1 MKRFAETAEAVS
13 KTTSRLRK
21 VSALADYLRSL
32 PDADLRSAA
41 TFFTGRP
48 FPLCDARTL
57 NVGWAALMRAVQEI
71 SSASDIAV
79 HDAYLARGD
88 LGEVTERL
96 LNSSPQTELT
106 PAQVA
111 AIFDQLAATAGATA
125 KQAIVTDVLRKLDPI
140 EAKYVVKIVT
150 GDLRIGLKESTVEE
164 AIAKAFDQRAD
175 FVRRT
180 NMSLGDVGET
190 ALLARHNRLDEASL
204 RLFRPVKFML
214 ATAAESEDEIF
225 SNFPGP
231 FYVEDKYDGIRGQL
245 HVDSSGVALYSRTL
259 DDVSPHFPEIV
270 DEARTLVASFI
281 ADGEVVAFRDGQVL
295 PFALLQ
301 RRLGRKRPSA
311 AVMAEIPVALMIFDL
326 LHFNGRTLIDDP
338 LLQRKK
344 FLHEIRWSER
354 LRLAP
359 CLLLEHR
366 SPLEPLFAEAA
377 ARRNEG
383 LMLKDAA
390 SVYAPGKRGK
400 SWLKWK
406 KAMATL
412 DVVVTGVEYGH
423 GRRRDVLS
431 DYTFA
436 VQHQGKLLNIG
447 KAYSGLTDRE
457 ILEMTEFF
465 KQHTIRDFGRFRLV
479 EPIVVLEVT
488 FNGIQASERHESGF
502 ALRFPRIVRIRTDKQ
517 VEEID
522 TLDTVRKLVQ

>member
-1 MKRFAETAEAVS
+1 
-13 KTTSRLRK
+13 
-21 VSALADYLRSL
+21 
-32 PDADLRSAA
+32 
-41 TFFTGRP
+41 
-48 FPLCDARTL
+48 
-57 NVGWAALMRAVQEI
+57 
-71 SSASDIAV
+71 
-79 HDAYLARGD
+79 
-88 LGEVTERL
+88 
-96 LNSSPQTELT
+96 
-106 PAQVA
+106 
-111 AIFDQLAATAGATA
+111 
-125 KQAIVTDVLRKLDPI
+125 
-140 EAKYVVKIVT
+140 VT

-164 AIAKAFDQRAD
+164 AIAKAFDQKAD

-180 NMSLGDVGET
+180 NMALGDVGET
-190 ALLARHNRLDEASL
+190 ALLARQNRLGEASL
-204 RLFRPVKFML
+204 QLSRPVKFML

-225 SNFPGP
+225 ANFAGP

-245 HVDSSGVALYSRTL
+245 HVDVAGVALYSRTL

-270 DEARTLVASFI
+270 DAARTLDTSFI

-301 RRLGRKRPSA
+301 RRLGRKRPPASLIA
-311 AVMAEIPVALMIFDL
+311 DIPVALMIFDL

-344 FLHEIRWSER
+344 LLQEMRWSER

-359 CLLLEHR
+359 CLLLENR
-366 SPLEPLFAEAA
+366 LPLEPLFAEAA

-390 SVYAPGKRGK
+390 SIYAPGKRGK

-436 VQHQGKLLNIG
+436 VQHEGSLLNIG

-457 ILEMTEFF
+457 ILEMTEYF
-465 KQHTIRDFGRFRLV
+465 KQHTTQDFGRFRLV
-479 EPIVVLEVT
+479 EP
-488 FNGIQASERHESGF
+488 
-502 ALRFPRIVRIRTDKQ
+502 
-517 VEEID
+517 
-522 TLDTVRKLVQ
+522 TV

>member
-1 MKRFAETAEAVS
+1 
-13 KTTSRLRK
+13 
-21 VSALADYLRSL
+21 
-32 PDADLRSAA
+32 
-41 TFFTGRP
+41 
-48 FPLCDARTL
+48 
-57 NVGWAALMRAVQEI
+57 MRAVQEI
-71 SSASDIAV
+71 SHASDIAI

-96 LNSSPQTELT
+96 LPPSSQTELT
-106 PAQVA
+106 PSQA
-111 AIFDQLAATAGATA
+111 AEIFDQLAATAGATA
-125 KQAIVTDVLRKLDPI
+125 KQLIVTDFLRKLHPM
-140 EAKYVVKIVT
+140 EAKYVVKIIT

-190 ALLARHNRLDEASL
+190 ALLARQNRLTDASL
-204 RLFRPVKFML
+204 QLFRPVKFML

-225 SNFPGP
+225 ANFSGP

-245 HVDSSGVALYSRTL
+245 HVEAAGVALYSRTL

-270 DEARTLVASFI
+270 DEARTLGASFI

-311 AVMAEIPVALMIFDL
+311 SLMADIPVALMIFDL

-344 FLHEIRWSER
+344 LLHEMRWSER

-359 CLLLEHR
+359 SLLLEQQL
-366 SPLEPLFAEAA
+366 PLEPLFAEAA

-436 VQHQGKLLNIG
+436 VEHEGRFLNIG

-465 KQHTIRDFGRFRLV
+465 KQHTIQDFGRFRLV

-488 FNGIQASERHESGF
+488 FNGIQRSGRHESGF
-502 ALRFPRIVRIRTDKQ
+502 ALRFPRIVRIRTDKKP
-517 VEEID
+517 EEID
-522 TLDTVRKLVQ
+522 SLEAVRQLIQ